1 MNSVEE
7 IKFAVTQLPTEQLAQ
22 FRQWFLEK
30 EADDWDRQI
39 ESDIKAGKLD
49 FLVHEALHEYQ
60 SGKTRPL

>member
-49 FLVHEALHEYQ
+49 FLVYEALHEYL

>member
-7 IKFAVTQLPTEQLAQ
+7 IKFAVTQLPIEQFAQ

-49 FLVHEALHEYQ
+49 FLVYEALHEYQ